1 MKFMKKSLLIFLVCH
16 LSLFTASAQQRV
28 VLDLDRTVRLAT
40 DSSLS
45 VQKYQNVFYAS
56 QHRYLSWMASRKPQ
70 LLLESTPV
78 KYERYMTQR
87 YISYEDIDEY
97 RQQRLLYSQ
106 AGINAT
112 QTMEPWGGQ
121 FYGTTQLGFTR
132 TFGDQ
137 NQNQFM
143 TIPISVGYKQD
154 LLFYNPLK
162 WARRIEPLKMARA
175 EKELLYGI
183 ESTSEK
189 AVEKFFALALAQ
201 DMVQMAMES
210 LASSD
215 TIYAIA
221 QRRYKIS
228 SISKA
233 ELSILE
239 LEKTNATTA
248 LANARIARKR
258 AVQDLATYLGMDR
271 RTEIELVIPSV
282 VGTLH
287 IEADE
292 ALTFARENNP
302 KYLETRQATIE
313 ARREAERTKVEKN
326 LSVSLDASI
335 GLNQVAE
342 RFADAYR
349 NPLTQ
354 DMATVKLTIPI
365 LDWGKRKNTYLAA
378 RSTVDAAERTEQ
390 EVARDTELDV
400 TMTVNEFNERQ
411 AIVETASKALTSA
424 EDAYSQTLQRFIRAQ
439 ADAYSLSVAQSH
451 WQTARQNQINSLKNY
466 WLAYYHLR
474 QQRRSH
480 RKFTNEEIDPEDL
493 KLILRAALMSPT
505 SKSQRAWQFVVVDD
519 KQDLEKLADAKN
531 MGSQFLKDA
540 PVAIVVL
547 GDPMQN
553 DCWVEDQAE
562 ELGLGSC
569 WIQMRGRGLDDG
581 TPADTVIRGVLDIPD
596 NLNCLCII
604 AVGHW
609 TDERKPQAEDRLK
622 WENVHLNKF

>member
-16 LSLFTASAQQRV
+16 LSLLTASAQQKV

-56 QHRYLSWMASRKPQ
+56 QYRYLSWMASRKPQ

-87 YISYEDIDEY
+87 YLSYEDIDEY

-221 QRRYKIS
+221 QRRYKI
-228 SISKA
+228 
-233 ELSILE
+233 LE

-326 LSVSLDASI
+326 LRVSMPASV
-335 GLNQVAE
+335 
-342 RFADAYR
+342 
-349 NPLTQ
+349 
-354 DMATVKLTIPI
+354 
-365 LDWGKRKNTYLAA
+365 
-378 RSTVDAAERTEQ
+378 
-390 EVARDTELDV
+390 
-400 TMTVNEFNERQ
+400 
-411 AIVETASKALTSA
+411 
-424 EDAYSQTLQRFIRAQ
+424 
-439 ADAYSLSVAQSH
+439 
-451 WQTARQNQINSLKNY
+451 
-466 WLAYYHLR
+466 
-474 QQRRSH
+474 
-480 RKFTNEEIDPEDL
+480 
-493 KLILRAALMSPT
+493 
-505 SKSQRAWQFVVVDD
+505 
-519 KQDLEKLADAKN
+519 
-531 MGSQFLKDA
+531 
-540 PVAIVVL
+540 
-547 GDPMQN
+547 
-553 DCWVEDQAE
+553 
-562 ELGLGSC
+562 
-569 WIQMRGRGLDDG
+569 
-581 TPADTVIRGVLDIPD
+581 
-596 NLNCLCII
+596 
-604 AVGHW
+604 
-609 TDERKPQAEDRLK
+609 
-622 WENVHLNKF
+622 